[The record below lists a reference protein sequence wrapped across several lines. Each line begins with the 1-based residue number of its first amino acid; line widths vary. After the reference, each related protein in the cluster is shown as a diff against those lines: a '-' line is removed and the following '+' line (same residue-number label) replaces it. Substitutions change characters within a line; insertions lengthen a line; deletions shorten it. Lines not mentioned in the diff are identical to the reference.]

1 MNYGRYRI
9 LEELGQ
15 GSMGI
20 VYKAHDPNLD
30 LDVAVKVLR
39 PECLQGETLVKR
51 FLAEARVLGRLDHP
65 NIVRVYN
72 VDEDQGT
79 VYIAM
84 ELLVGEGLNE
94 IAKKRRLPPA
104 EIAEL
109 GAVIAE
115 ALGYAHSKGV
125 VHRDVK
131 PGNILVRPD
140 GKPKITDFGIARIE
154 DSSEHLMTQAGEVL
168 GTPAYMS
175 PEQVLSEPVDGRSD
189 IFSLGIILYELCAG
203 ERPFGGSSLGA
214 VFQAITQAAPVPIRE
229 KNPEVPPGLAEVVE
243 RCLRRNPS
251 ERFQTGEELAGA
263 LRACIPKEGP
273 DRSVPVG
280 PAAEAKKGVPAWGIA
295 LALVLLA
302 AGGGAY
308 HFLGNRAA
316 VAPPQQAPVQAPA
329 PAPSAAP
336 QAAMSSLRVATVPA
350 GAQVFLDGVASGK
363 TPLRVEAPPGKHEVR
378 VALAGY
384 EDWEAQ
390 VELAQGGEVPLD
402 VELVRSAVPAT
413 PKAAPKKDVERAAR
427 AAKEPPAATKP
438 AAGPGPAVQKDLE
451 DGIRSYE
458 QGQLDVS
465 IVKFEYVLRQDPEN
479 AQAKRYLAMAQEKK
493 RKVMEQWG
501 KQLDEAPVTGGKKR

>member
-30 LDVAVKVLR
+30 LILAVKVLR

-65 NIVRVYN
+65 GIVRVYN

-84 ELLVGEGLNE
+84 ELLEGEALNDLS
-94 IAKKRRLPPA
+94 KRRRLSPEEA
-104 EIAEL
+104 ADL
-109 GAVIAE
+109 GARIAE

-154 DSSEHLMTQAGEVL
+154 DTSEHLMTKAGEVL

-203 ERPFGGSSLGA
+203 ERPFRGDSLGA
-214 VFQAITQAAPVPIRE
+214 VFQSITRADPVP
-229 KNPEVPPGLAEVVE
+229 LAERAPGISPALAGVVE
-243 RCLRRNPS
+243 KCLRRNPAD
-251 ERFQTGEELAGA
+251 RFQSGEELAAA
-263 LRACIPKEGP
+263 LRDCFRK
-273 DRSVPVG
+273 DRPAEVSTMDSVPN
-280 PAAEAKKGVPAWGIA
+280 ARKGTPAWVFAVA
-295 LALVLLA
+295 LAALA
-302 AGGGAY
+302 VAGGGVYRFTRGRDA
-308 HFLGNRAA
+308 GAPPVVPSA
-316 VAPPQQAPVQAPA
+316 PVAPPK
-329 PAPSAAP
+329 AAT
-336 QAAMSSLRVATVPA
+336 AFLRVSTSPA
-350 GAQVFLDGVASGK
+350 GALVFLDGDSKGQS
-363 TPLRVEAPPGKHEVR
+363 PLRLQAPPGKHEVR
-378 VALAGY
+378 ITLAGH
-384 EDWEAQ
+384 EEWEAQ
-390 VELAQGGEVPLD
+390 VNMAEGADVPLD
-402 VELVRSAVPAT
+402 VELVRSAASAPAT
-413 PKAAPKKDVERAAR
+413 KGGGERRSVRAVKEEIPTAKA
-427 AAKEPPAATKP
+427 KP
-438 AAGPGPAVQKDLE
+438 APDPGIAKDLE

-458 QGQLDVS
+458 QGKIDVS
-465 IVKFEYVLRQDPEN
+465 IVKLEYVLRQDPEN
-479 AQAKRYLAMAQEKK
+479 MRAKRYLALAQERK
-493 RKVMEQWG
+493 RNVMEQWG

>member
-1 MNYGRYRI
+1 MKYGRYQV

-30 LDVAVKVLR
+30 LDLALKVLR

-84 ELLVGEGLNE
+84 ELLRGEALSD
-94 IAKKRRLPPA
+94 IAKKRRLSFE
-104 EIAEL
+104 EIADL
-109 GAVIAE
+109 GAAVAA
-115 ALGYAHSKGV
+115 ALGYAHSQGI

-154 DSSEHLMTQAGEVL
+154 DTSEHLMTQAGEVL

-203 ERPFGGSSLGA
+203 VRPFGGSSLGA
-214 VFQAITQAAPVPIRE
+214 VFQAITQAAPVPLSER
-229 KNPEVPPGLAEVVE
+229 NPGIPAALAGVVE
-243 RCLRRNPS
+243 RCLRRNPG
-251 ERFQTGEELAGA
+251 ERFASGEELADA
-263 LRACIPKEGP
+263 LRGCFRKEGP
-273 DRSVPVG
+273 VDPPRAGSG
-280 PAAEAKKGVPAWGIA
+280 ERAKKGTPARVFA
-295 LALVLLA
+295 AVLAVLAA
-302 AGGGAY
+302 AGGGIY
-308 HFLGNRAA
+308 LFGRGRDAA
-316 VAPPQQAPVQAPA
+316 VPPPSPVPAASPVQPA
-329 PAPSAAP
+329 V
-336 QAAMSSLRVATVPA
+336 SSLRMSTTPA
-350 GAQVFLDGVASGK
+350 GARVFLDGAPKGD
-363 TPLRVEAPPGKHEVR
+363 TPLRIEATPGKHEVR
-378 VALAGY
+378 VALSGY
-384 EDWEAQ
+384 EEWEAQ
-390 VELAQGGEVPLD
+390 VELAQGAEVPLD
-402 VELVRSAVPAT
+402 VELVRIPA
-413 PKAAPKKDVERAAR
+413 PAAPRPAPKNGGEKGNRPDRAAR
-427 AAKEPPAATKP
+427 QTAPGAT
-438 AAGPGPAVQKDLE
+438 AVPRQDPDVRKDLE

-458 QGQLDVS
+458 QGKLDVS

>member
-1 MNYGRYRI
+1 MNYGRYKV

-30 LDVAVKVLR
+30 LVLAVKVLR

-84 ELLVGEGLNE
+84 EFLEGEALNDLAKRKRLSPGE
-94 IAKKRRLPPA
+94 IAD
-104 EIAEL
+104 L
-109 GAVIAE
+109 GARIAE
-115 ALGYAHSKGV
+115 ALGYAHSKGI

-154 DSSEHLMTQAGEVL
+154 DTAEHLRTQAGEVL

-203 ERPFGGSSLGA
+203 ERPFRGDSLGA
-214 VFQAITQAAPVPIRE
+214 VFQAITRAAPVPLSER
-229 KNPEVPPGLAEVVE
+229 NPEIPAALAETVE
-243 RCLRRNPS
+243 RCLRRNPAD
-251 ERFQTGEELAGA
+251 RFQSGDELAIA
-263 LRACIPKEGP
+263 LRECVRRE
-273 DRSVPVG
+273 SPVEA
-280 PAAEAKKGVPAWGIA
+280 PPTDSPESAKKGVPAWVFAVG
-295 LALVLLA
+295 LAVLA
-302 AGGGAY
+302 VAGGGVY
-308 HFLGNRAA
+308 HFTRGRDAAAPPAATSAPAA
-316 VAPPQQAPVQAPA
+316 VPKE
-329 PAPSAAP
+329 AAV
-336 QAAMSSLRVATVPA
+336 SSLRVSTTPPGGV
-350 GAQVFLDGVASGK
+350 VFLDGASKG
-363 TPLRVEAPPGKHEVR
+363 TAPLLLSAPPGKHEVR
-378 VALAGY
+378 ITLAGH
-384 EDWEAQ
+384 ETWEAQ
-390 VELAQGGEVPLD
+390 VDMAQGEEVPLD
-402 VELVRSAVPAT
+402 VELMRSAAPA
-413 PKAAPKKDVERAAR
+413 PVVAAPKAGKERPAR
-427 AAKEPPAATKP
+427 EVKAVAPVAKEKSAPD
-438 AAGPGPAVQKDLE
+438 PAVQRDLE

-458 QGQLDVS
+458 QGKIDVS

-479 AQAKRYLAMAQEKK
+479 ARAKKYLAMAQERK
-493 RKVMEQWG
+493 RKVLEQWG
-501 KQLDEAPVTGGKKR
+501 KQLDEAPVSGGKKR

>member
-94 IAKKRRLPPA
+94 IAKKRRLTPA
-104 EIAEL
+104 EIADL
-109 GAVIAE
+109 GAAIAE

-214 VFQAITQAAPVPIRE
+214 VFQAITQASPVPIRK
-229 KNPEVPPGLAEVVE
+229 KNPDVPAGLADVVE
-243 RCLRRNPS
+243 RCLRRNPA

-263 LRACIPKEGP
+263 LRASIPKEGP
-273 DRSVPVG
+273 DRSVPAG
-280 PAAEAKKGVPAWGIA
+280 PGAEAEKGVPAWGIV
-295 LALVLLA
+295 LVLVLLA
-302 AGGGAY
+302 AGGSAY
-308 HFLGNRAA
+308 YMLGNRAA
-316 VAPPQQAPVQAPA
+316 VAPPPQAPVQAPA
-329 PAPSAAP
+329 PPSVHP
-336 QAAMSSLRVATVPA
+336 AAMSSLRVATVPP

-363 TPLRVEAPPGKHEVR
+363 TPLRLEAPPGKHEVR

-390 VELAQGGEVPLD
+390 VELTQGGEVPLD
-402 VELVRSAVPAT
+402 VELVRSAVPVT
-413 PKAAPKKDVERAAR
+413 PKAAPRKDAERAAR
-427 AAKEPPAATKP
+427 AAPEPPAAPKP
-438 AAGPGPAVQKDLE
+438 PAGPGPAVQKDLE
-451 DGIRSYE
+451 EGIRSYE
-458 QGQLDVS
+458 QGKLDVS
-465 IVKFEYVLRQDPEN
+465 IVKFEYVLRQDPGN
-479 AQAKRYLAMAQEKK
+479 TQAKRYLEMAQEKK